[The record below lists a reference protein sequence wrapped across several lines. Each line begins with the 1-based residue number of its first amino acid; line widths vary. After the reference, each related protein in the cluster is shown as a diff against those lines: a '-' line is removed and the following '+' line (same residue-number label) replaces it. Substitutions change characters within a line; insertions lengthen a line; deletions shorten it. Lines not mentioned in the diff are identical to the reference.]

1 MILLLIFFLLSNQYS
16 AQSELVHLSYSEMK
30 FESDVDFAAFY
41 TLQVMCFLS
50 LVIMQ
55 VVGGIDEQI
64 PSLPS
69 STGVKVVTYSTLLN
83 QVILI
88 FPMNPTNSVE
98 VLGDHSKDIL

>member
-1 MILLLIFFLLSNQYS
+1 MKFKIL
-16 AQSELVHLSYSEMK
+16 K

-41 TLQVMCFLS
+41 IFQVMCFLS
-50 LVIMQ
+50 LVITQ